1 MAKHFS
7 NIENKLKIFEFVSRA
22 RIEFGVLDKDKSI
35 MQTIQVYN
43 LDGTVSEQEMPLSD
57 IMYLTEN
64 GTINLPAKK
73 ILRRIN
79 EKINYEIGDVLEN
92 IFANV
97 VNNDWDEADVRNELI
112 LYNIRIN
119 NFLIPNA
126 ITEIIASDNVISGLL
141 GQEESQKYTF
151 DLKKLKKFLKSEIF
165 FTN

>member
-79 EKINYEIGDVLEN
+79 EKINYEI
-92 IFANV
+92 
-97 VNNDWDEADVRNELI
+97 
-112 LYNIRIN
+112 
-119 NFLIPNA
+119 
-126 ITEIIASDNVISGLL
+126 IASDNVISGLL